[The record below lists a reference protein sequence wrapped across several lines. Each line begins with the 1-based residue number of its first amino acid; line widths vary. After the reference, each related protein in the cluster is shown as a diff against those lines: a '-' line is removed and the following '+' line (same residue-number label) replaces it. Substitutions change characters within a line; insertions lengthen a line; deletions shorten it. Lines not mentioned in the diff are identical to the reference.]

1 MNTPFIFSKTVI
13 GYSHILKNTPTEDAS
28 GFYADPDGRYHIAII
43 SDGHGDKN
51 CFRSTFGSKAVVES
65 AMKNL
70 KIFAEKILKDNDRL
84 ESFLYD
90 KNVQQRVVNI
100 LTNAIFTSW
109 NEAISKD
116 LYDNPPTE
124 EEYAA
129 CAPNVADMYRA
140 GKRTA
145 HIYGATLISAVKIKN
160 CLLLLQQGDG
170 RCDVFYADGTVNQP
184 IPWDDRCHENVTT
197 SMCDTDAPTSIRHC
211 VIDTD
216 KTPVIACYV
225 GSDGVEDSFPDNDE
239 EQLGTHRFYKELTCH
254 IIDRYEDYE
263 AFGAFLD
270 EHFSTL
276 SKIGS
281 ADDVSVSGIVFVDQ
295 CKPFYEKFKTDAK
308 LYELDYKIRELE
320 SKIAVMGR
328 KHSILEK
335 RMLNEERL
343 YISAFNEYPKRKAEI
358 DALEQE
364 VAVLTAKREE
374 AERIYLENKQKAE
387 EDNEKIKKLAF
398 FDFFKDGFVKISD
411 FLDGKRRDRDSA
423 RKAESRALEDLK
435 RKKAG
440 LIKLQ
445 QSMQENQQK
454 YEAAKDEF
462 TAYDE
467 TRKTYEAHLDALL
480 EERKR
485 LLTSASSGTN

>member
-1 MNTPFIFSKTVI
+1 M
-13 GYSHILKNTPTEDAS
+13 
-28 GFYADPDGRYHIAII
+28 
-43 SDGHGDKN
+43 
-51 CFRSTFGSKAVVES
+51 
-65 AMKNL
+65 
-70 KIFAEKILKDNDRL
+70 
-84 ESFLYD
+84 
-90 KNVQQRVVNI
+90 
-100 LTNAIFTSW
+100 
-109 NEAISKD
+109 
-116 LYDNPPTE
+116 
-124 EEYAA
+124 
-129 CAPNVADMYRA
+129 
-140 GKRTA
+140 
-145 HIYGATLISAVKIKN
+145 
-160 CLLLLQQGDG
+160 
-170 RCDVFYADGTVNQP
+170 CDV
-184 IPWDDRCHENVTT
+184 
-197 SMCDTDAPTSIRHC
+197 DAPTSIRHC

-263 AFGAFLD
+263 AFCAFLD

-281 ADDVSVSGIVFVDQ
+281 ADDVSVSGIVFIDQ

-335 RMLNEERL
+335 RMLDAKQKLDEAGAIFAQRKK
-343 YISAFNEYPKRKAEI
+343 EYQEFLAKI
-358 DALEQE
+358 DE
-364 VAVLTAKREE
+364 LTAKREE
-374 AERIYLENKQKAE
+374 AERIYLESQQAKDEANDKIGALSANKYFGYAKDLFAKIAASVDTEKRRLQAAKLAE
-387 EDNEKIKKLAF
+387 ARAIDEAKKKHERLVMFEENIKKY
-398 FDFFKDGFVKISD
+398 
-411 FLDGKRRDRDSA
+411 
-423 RKAESRALEDLK
+423 E
-435 RKKAG
+435 
-440 LIKLQ
+440 
-445 QSMQENQQK
+445 QE

-485 LLTSASSGTN
+485 LLASGSSGTN